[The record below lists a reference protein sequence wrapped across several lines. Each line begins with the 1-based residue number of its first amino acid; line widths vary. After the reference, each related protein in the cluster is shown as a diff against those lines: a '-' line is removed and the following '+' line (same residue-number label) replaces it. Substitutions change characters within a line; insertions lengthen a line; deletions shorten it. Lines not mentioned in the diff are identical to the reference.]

1 MENLKT
7 MHTSEPEVYAESA
20 ARLNKQQVDM
30 IQLLR
35 KPLPDEDFLELKRK
49 AIELLAKRLDMV
61 MEDWETENEI
71 KPDYYSNL
79 ANDHFRHKG

>member
-35 KPLPDEDFLELKRK
+35 NPLPEEDFLELKKK
-49 AIELLAKRLDMV
+49 AVELLAKRLDFV
-61 MEDWETENEI
+61 MESWENDNEI
-71 KPDYYSNL
+71 TSQYFNNL
-79 ANDHFRHKG
+79 AKDHFR